1 MSPFYCFIKQDEAFR
16 ILVEDV
22 VEDILEMVELKLE
35 MAEVGLDTLAELDFA
50 EEGVED
56 ACLVAGGR
64 YKAADLAQDS

>member
-1 MSPFYCFIKQDEAFR
+1 MEN
-16 ILVEDV
+16 V